1 MNRGEWEFACGFCR
15 KAFRSLNGK
24 LRHLKV
30 CKVVLPEDKRYL
42 RLSLD
47 PPRRAATL

>member
-1 MNRGEWEFACGFCR
+1 MTRGEWEFACGFCR

-30 CKVVLPEDKRYL
+30 CKGVLPDEKRHL
-42 RLSLD
+42 
-47 PPRRAATL
+47 PPPIDASRRVATL